1 MRRLLATAVALAPL
15 MAAAGAQ
22 AEVVISTA
30 RTTPIV
36 TSSATG
42 SARDDIRLATGGSI
56 AVNSGV
62 AITAD
67 TSNSIDLDNGS
78 SITMANAA
86 AGATGILVGP
96 GATTANVTI
105 GGAITI
111 TDSIDTYPDSD
122 DDGDLDGPLAT
133 GTDRFGLRLTGG
145 TPLTGNILLQANG
158 SITVEGANSRAISLE
173 RDLTGS
179 ITTFGNQR
187 AVGDNAIAFATTGD
201 VTGPVTLN
209 GGISAQGLGA
219 SAISIQGD
227 VTGRLSL
234 QSEAAVTGYRY
245 ATRPSDAVIAKLEAD
260 DLLQS
265 GPAVVVAGNVGG
277 GVVLDVRPA
286 NEEEDSADD
295 EDTTDEDNDGIPD
308 ATEGSSAINSY
319 GAGAGL
325 SVGSATRG
333 ITLGV
338 AGTGDDAY
346 GLINRGSITAD
357 GVYDGIHATG
367 VQLGVAGGQT
377 VDIAGGVRNEGI
389 VNAFGR
395 GGGATALA
403 IGAGVTTPRLDNDG
417 TITAGVSSTLANSP
431 TTAIDIAAGA
441 NLASLSNTGVILGT
455 SAGGVSTVTA
465 IRDRSGTLTSISNAG
480 NIQALLAA
488 DTATGDPITGS
499 TTAIDVSANTTGVTY
514 RQFGIASTPTEAD
527 PDTDGDGV
535 TDSNEPSTVGDIRFG
550 SGADTLALENGVM
563 TGAVAFGAGADQLS
577 ITGGGVLRGAVSD
590 SDGHLAVNIANGTLD
605 ARQTGQT
612 AISSLNIGAEGDLIV
627 TLDPAAGTTPG
638 FRVNGAA
645 TVATGAGL
653 GVRFNS
659 LIAEPERFTIIDADS
674 LSIGAIDQT
683 TVQANS
689 PYLFVVTAGAD
700 VAAGDV
706 YVDARR
712 RTADEAGLIAVEA
725 QAFDAI
731 YASLDTSDALRD
743 LFINEASREGFI
755 DLYEQLLPDHSGGPL
770 LSLASGVD
778 AVTRALT
785 GRNATVAPGDTS
797 AWLQEINF
805 YADKDKTDTYGFR
818 SEGFGVAGGVE
829 RGTSLGA
836 LGLSVAFTSSDI
848 EDPEAEA
855 EEILSANLIELGL
868 YWRAQGQAW
877 STWARAA
884 GGYATF
890 DSTRQLVTDDIN
902 LSSESSWNGFTLS
915 LGGGVSYQRD
925 FGRLSV
931 RPEAYLEYF
940 ALNEDA
946 HVEEGPDDG
955 FNLDIED
962 REGHMFAGV
971 AAVNIGYGFGAD
983 GWIRPEL
990 RLGWRQNIS
999 VDPGETIAR
1008 FASGGSPFTLTP
1020 DSIEGGGPI
1029 AGLNLSVG
1037 NDLGR
1042 LSITADAEMIEDYVR
1057 YTLLLRA
1064 SFRF

>member
-56 AVNSGV
+56 AVNSGA

-67 TSNSIDLDNGS
+67 TSNNIDLDSGS

-86 AGATGILVGP
+86 DGATGILVGP
-96 GATTANVTI
+96 GATTGNVTI
-105 GGAITI
+105 GGTITI
-111 TDSIDTYPDSD
+111 SDNLDTYPDTDS
-122 DDGDLDGPLAT
+122 DGDLDGPLAN
-133 GTDRFGLRLTGG
+133 GANRFGLRLTGG
-145 TPLTGNILLQANG
+145 TPLTGNILVEAAG
-158 SITVEGANSRAISLE
+158 SISVEGANSRAISLE
-173 RDLTGS
+173 RDLVGS
-179 ITTFGNQR
+179 ITTFGTQR
-187 AVGDNAIAFATTGD
+187 AVGDNAIAFATTGA

-209 GGISAQGLGA
+209 GEITAQGQGA
-219 SAISIQGD
+219 SAINIQGD
-227 VTGRLSL
+227 VSGRLSV
-234 QSEAAVTGYRY
+234 QANAGVTGYRY
-245 ATRPSDAVIAKLEAD
+245 ATRPSDAVIAKLDAD

-265 GPAVVVAGNVGG
+265 GAAVVVAGNVGG
-277 GVVLDVRPA
+277 GVVLDIRPA
-286 NEEEDSADD
+286 DASADS
-295 EDTTDEDNDGIPD
+295 TDEDNDGIPD
-308 ATEGSSAINSY
+308 ATEGSVVINSY
-319 GAGAGL
+319 GSGAGL

-338 AGTGDDAY
+338 AGTGDNAY

-357 GVYDGIHATG
+357 GVYNGVNSTGI
-367 VQLGVAGGQT
+367 QLGVPGGQT
-377 VDIAGGVRNEGI
+377 VAIAGGVRNEGI

-395 GGGATALA
+395 GGGATAVA
-403 IGAGVTTPRLDNDG
+403 IGAGVSTPLFDNAG
-417 TITAGVSSTLANSP
+417 TITAGVASTLANSP

-441 NLASLSNTGVILGT
+441 NLPSLSNTGVILGT
-455 SAGGVSTVTA
+455 STGGVSTVTT
-465 IRDRSGTLTSISNAG
+465 ILDRSGTLTSISNAG
-480 NIQALLAA
+480 NIQALLGPDA
-488 DTATGDPITGS
+488 ATGDPITGS
-499 TTAIDVSANTTGVTY
+499 TTAVDVSANTTGVTY
-514 RQFGIASTPTEAD
+514 RQFGVASTPTDAD

-577 ITGGGVLRGAVSD
+577 ITGGGVLRGVVTD
-590 SDGHLAVNIANGTLD
+590 SDGNLAVNIANGTLD
-605 ARQTGQT
+605 ARQTSQT
-612 AISSLNIGAEGDLIV
+612 AVTSLNIGAAGDLVV

-645 TVATGAGL
+645 TIAAGAGL

-659 LIAEPERFTIIDADS
+659 LIADPERFTIIDADT
-674 LSIGAIDQT
+674 LSIGTIDQT

-706 YVDARR
+706 YIDARR
-712 RTADEAGLIAVEA
+712 RTADEAGLIPVEA

-731 YASLDTSDALRD
+731 YASLDTSDALRN
-743 LFINEASREGFI
+743 LFINEVSREGFI

-785 GRNATVAPGDTS
+785 GRNATVAPGETS

-855 EEILSANLIELGL
+855 EEILSANLVELGL

-890 DSTRQLVTDDIN
+890 ESTRQLVTDDIN
-902 LSSESSWNGFTLS
+902 LSNESSWNGFTLS

-946 HVEEGPDDG
+946 HSEEGPDDG
-955 FNLDIED
+955 FNLEIED
-962 REGHMFAGV
+962 RKGHMFAGV
-971 AAVNIGYGFGAD
+971 AAVNIGYGFGAN